1 MLWENWLSVK
11 IINMSRN
18 GNLLKSKMKMGM
30 EMSRLGCTGS
40 QINDLKCIFIIWIYL
55 LYLIL
60 RNFYSCYNTHG
71 TATWIG
77 LHFSLKISEVM
88 LCIAK
93 VRQRSCILKGYGTLH
108 LCVGIQDQNV
118 AWARKL
124 YSSRYLTV
132 AFEQFFLNFSFF
144 IEL

>member
-77 LHFSLKISEVM
+77 LHFSLKGDLWSNVVHSQSKTEV
-88 LCIAK
+88 LHTERLWNSTFVCRNTRSKCSLSQK
-93 VRQRSCILKGYGTLH
+93 V
-108 LCVGIQDQNV
+108 V
-118 AWARKL
+118 
-124 YSSRYLTV
+124 
-132 AFEQFFLNFSFF
+132 
-144 IEL
+144 